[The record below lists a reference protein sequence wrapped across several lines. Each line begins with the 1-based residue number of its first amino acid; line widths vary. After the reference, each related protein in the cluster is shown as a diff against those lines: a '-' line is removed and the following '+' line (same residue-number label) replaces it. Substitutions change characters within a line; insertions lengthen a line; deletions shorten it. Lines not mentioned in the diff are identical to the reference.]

1 MGISKTDQGLGSLQ
15 AYKKDQ
21 VSWDDVIKEA
31 RLFNYSPKQVSKV
44 LNQMFLSEFYG
55 NTPFLTFALCTV
67 YHNRL
72 PKDETPYET
81 QTYIMRHYPLL
92 VGPTCKDLLKQLKA
106 AKGHKKKTIS
116 EKLRSLRNTIP
127 NKYKRI
133 KEHKSWDRFISK
145 YSKAASIQKILK
157 KYYVR

>member
-1 MGISKTDQGLGSLQ
+1 
-15 AYKKDQ
+15 
-21 VSWDDVIKEA
+21 
-31 RLFNYSPKQVSKV
+31 
-44 LNQMFLSEFYG
+44 MFLSEFYG

-81 QTYIMRHYPLL
+81 QTYIMRHYPFL

>member
-1 MGISKTDQGLGSLQ
+1 
-15 AYKKDQ
+15 
-21 VSWDDVIKEA
+21 
-31 RLFNYSPKQVSKV
+31 
-44 LNQMFLSEFYG
+44 
-55 NTPFLTFALCTV
+55 
-67 YHNRL
+67 
-72 PKDETPYET
+72 
-81 QTYIMRHYPLL
+81 MRHYPFL
-92 VGPTCKDLLKQLKA
+92 VGSTCKDLLKQLKA

-157 KYYVR
+157 KYFVR

>member
-21 VSWDDVIKEA
+21 VSWEDVIKEA

-72 PKDETPYET
+72 PKDKTPYET
-81 QTYIMRHYPLL
+81 QTYIMRHYPFL
-92 VGPTCKDLLKQLKA
+92 VSSTCKDLLKQLKA

-127 NKYKRI
+127 LKYKRI
-133 KEHKSWDRFISK
+133 KNHKSWDRFISK
-145 YSKAASIQKILK
+145 YSKAASVQKILK
-157 KYYVR
+157 KYFVR

>member
-92 VGPTCKDLLKQLKA
+92 VGSTCKDLLKQLKA

-116 EKLRSLRNTIP
+116 EKLRILRNTIP
-127 NKYKRI
+127 LKYKRI

-157 KYYVR
+157 KYFVR

>member
-81 QTYIMRHYPLL
+81 QTYIMRQYPFL
-92 VGPTCKDLLKQLKA
+92 VGSTCKDLLKQLKA

-157 KYYVR
+157 KYFVR